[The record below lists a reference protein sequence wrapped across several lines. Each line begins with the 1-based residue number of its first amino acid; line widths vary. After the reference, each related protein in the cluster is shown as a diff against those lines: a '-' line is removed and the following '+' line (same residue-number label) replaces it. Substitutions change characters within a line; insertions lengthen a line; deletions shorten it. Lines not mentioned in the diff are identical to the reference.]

1 MNYKKGYLYLFN
13 ELTRLL
19 ENNACLQDEIIR
31 IQQNAEELVIADPE

>member
-19 ENNACLQDEIIR
+19 EKNECLRDDIIR
-31 IQQNAEELVIADPE
+31 IQREAEERVIADPE